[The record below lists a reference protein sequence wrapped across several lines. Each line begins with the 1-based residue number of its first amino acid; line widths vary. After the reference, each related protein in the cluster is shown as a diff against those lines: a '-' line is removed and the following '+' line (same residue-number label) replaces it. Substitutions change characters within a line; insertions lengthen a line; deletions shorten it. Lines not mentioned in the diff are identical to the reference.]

1 VLRPDRPI
9 PRATYRLQLHGGF
22 DFKDAAEVTDY
33 LAQLGVS
40 HAYTSPVLAAVPGST
55 HGYDVVDHGRV
66 NPELGGE
73 AGLSGFEQAL
83 GQAGLGWVLDIVP
96 NHMAI
101 HTPANRAFW
110 EVLKHGQASDN
121 AAIFDIDWDAPEPE
135 LKGRVMLPILGRELD
150 AVIADGEL
158 KVFDEA
164 DGPVLTYYDHR
175 MPLAPGSL
183 AEPSGESIEKCNTD
197 SEAMAALVDRQHY
210 RPVFWKRSC
219 TQINYR
225 RFFSIN
231 SLIGLRVEDPAVFEQ
246 VHALPLQWAK
256 AGRLDGLRID
266 HPDGLRDPRGYL
278 ERLRREANDRWLV
291 VEKILEPDERL
302 PGDWPVDGTTGYDA
316 LNVLS
321 GLFVDADAASAMTE
335 TYHAATGREAPY
347 EAIARAG
354 KRDVLREDFGGEI
367 ARLVRMLEQAGLDAE
382 AAHAALIELV
392 VRWPVYRVYP
402 DPLNHRLSDMDL
414 HRVRSTIREAA
425 ADSELEPA
433 VWAAIERL
441 LTLADERGWATDFS
455 IRFQQLASAATAK
468 GVEDTAFYRY
478 YRLTAL
484 NEVGGDPGRFGTRPE
499 HFHDHFQQMARDW
512 PATMVASTTHDTK
525 RSEDARLRIAVL
537 SQMPERWAEA
547 VQAWSGIADEH
558 RDKADTPSRDDQ
570 YLLFQTLVGTWPID
584 TQRLQAYM
592 LKAAREAKQ
601 RTSWIDQD
609 AEYEAALADLVDKL
623 TGDPRL
629 VASLERFLADLLPAA
644 RMASLA
650 QTLIKLTVP
659 GVPDIYQGCELW
671 DESLVD
677 PDNRRP
683 VDYDQRRKL
692 LSKLDGLPV
701 DKIVARMDEG
711 LPKLWVTRQAL
722 AARAG
727 YRDCFGPGGTY
738 TPVHIEGSRPDAAI
752 AYRRGERAVVVA
764 PRRTVDTEVWSGQ
777 TTVVLPPGRWADM
790 MSGRAFE
797 TDQAQPIRLSELW
810 HDFPVSLLIQEAS
823 ES

>member
-1 VLRPDRPI
+1 VSRPDRPI

-22 DFKDAAEVTDY
+22 GFKDAAAVSDY
-33 LAQLGVS
+33 LAHLGIS

-55 HGYDVVDHGRV
+55 HGYDVVDHERV

-73 AGLSGFEQAL
+73 TGLADFEHSL

-101 HTPANRAFW
+101 HTPANHAFW
-110 EVLKHGQASDN
+110 EVLKHGQASDD
-121 AAIFDIDWDAPEPE
+121 AAMFDIDWDAPQPE

-158 KVFDEA
+158 KVVDDA

-175 MPLAPGSL
+175 MPLAPGLL
-183 AEPSGESIEKCNTD
+183 AEPIGESIEKCNTD
-197 SEAMAALVDRQHY
+197 AEAMRALVDRQHY
-210 RPVFWKRSC
+210 RPVFWKRAC

-231 SLIGLRVEDPAVFEQ
+231 SLIGLRVEDPAVFDR
-246 VHALPLQWAK
+246 VHALALKWAK

-321 GLFVDADAASAMTE
+321 GLFVDTDAEGAMSE
-335 TYHAATGREAPY
+335 IYQAATGQEASYETTARE
-347 EAIARAG
+347 G
-354 KRDVLREDFGGEI
+354 KRYVLREDFGGEI
-367 ARLVRMLEQAGLDAE
+367 DRLVRMLEQAGLDAQ
-382 AAHAALIELV
+382 AARSALVELV

-402 DPLNHRLSDMDL
+402 DPATHRLSEVDL
-414 HRVRSTIREAA
+414 KRVRSTVRDAA
-425 ADSELEPA
+425 ADSELEP
-433 VWAAIERL
+433 VLWTTIERL
-441 LTLADERGWATDFS
+441 LTLVDDREWATDFA

-478 YRLTAL
+478 DRLVAL
-484 NEVGGDPGRFGTRPE
+484 NEVGGDPGRFGTRLNR
-499 HFHDHFQQMARDW
+499 FHAYFQQMARDW

-525 RSEDARLRIAVL
+525 RSEDARARIAML

-547 VQAWSGIADEH
+547 VKAWSGIADKH

-609 AEYEAALADLVDKL
+609 AQYEGALAGLVDKL
-623 TGDPRL
+623 VGNPRL

-644 RMASLA
+644 RTASLA

-659 GVPDIYQGCELW
+659 GVPDLYQGCELW

-683 VDYDQRRKL
+683 VDYDRRRQL
-692 LSKLDGLPV
+692 LAELDEVPV
-701 DKIVARMDEG
+701 NKIVARMDEG

-722 AARAG
+722 AAREACPDG
-727 YRDCFGPGGTY
+727 FGPGGTY
-738 TPVHIEGSRPDAAI
+738 APVQTEGSRPDAVV

-764 PRRTVDTEVWSGQ
+764 PRRTVDTQAWSGL
-777 TTVVLPPGRWADM
+777 TTVAVPPGRWRDV
-790 MSGRAFE
+790 MSGRDIE
-797 TDQAQPIRLSELW
+797 TRAGQPISVSELW
-810 HDFPVSLLIQEAS
+810 RDFPVSLLIQKAS
-823 ES
+823 KS